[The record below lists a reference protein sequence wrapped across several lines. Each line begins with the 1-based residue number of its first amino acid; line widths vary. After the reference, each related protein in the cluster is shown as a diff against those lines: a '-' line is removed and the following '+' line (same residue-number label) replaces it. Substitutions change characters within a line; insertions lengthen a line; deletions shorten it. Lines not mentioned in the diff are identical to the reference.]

1 MRVATPVLFSTIA
14 ACPLALFTLNATGDS
29 RVPTQ
34 PESSPVEFE
43 TNTSSSNQPAIANQT
58 TRISPPE
65 SFTAEPS
72 TLHNQTVGTAAAP
85 AGQLSFSPE
94 ALPRSTSI
102 HAFNPMALSQAVAFP
117 SMQRSI
123 GTPERLDLPWNR
135 IVARSV
141 GLDERTAANASR
153 VATRRAAP
161 QPSPQAI
168 APPTLLP
175 TPATAPPVE
184 ALQPVS
190 SANASRVATRR
201 AAPQPSPQAIAP
213 PTLLPAPATAPP
225 VEALQPVSSAEEPA
239 SQNAI
244 DRSLIPVTIAQA
256 QPLPAAALDQAY
268 RLGAGDTIQV
278 NFFNVPEYSGSQRIL
293 VDGTIN
299 MPVVGVVSVNGM
311 TLTEAEQA
319 IAQRYR
325 GELSNIRVTVSLTQV
340 RPLRVGVAGEVR
352 QPGYYV
358 MPSNDTQSASV
369 AQAIQIAG
377 GATQIADLR
386 QIQVRR
392 IGQNGIPQMI
402 SVNLWALLEEGDL
415 SQNVTLRDG
424 DTVMIAPT
432 TDMNVAQTEQL
443 AASNLASNTAQ
454 SISVSLV
461 GEVGRPGAYR
471 LDSAAGNRA
480 TLTQAIQ
487 LAGGVRP
494 EANLRRVEVQRT
506 ARNGSTQ
513 TTTLDLWQLVTI
525 GDLSQDLILQAG
537 DRITVAKAEAM
548 SAEEMAQVTGS
559 NVSPSSIRVGI
570 VGEVTSPGSTEVPAN
585 TTLNQVLLNA
595 GGFNRRARHTVQLLR
610 ISPNGSVMQ
619 RRIEVDFERG
629 LDSENNPILFNND
642 VIIVGRNG
650 LARIG
655 DSASNILE
663 PIFRILPFFTL
674 FQSF

>member
-65 SFTAEPS
+65 SLTAEPS

-190 SANASRVATRR
+190 SA
-201 AAPQPSPQAIAP
+201 
-213 PTLLPAPATAPP
+213 
-225 VEALQPVSSAEEPA
+225 EEPA
-239 SQNAI
+239 SQNAV

-325 GELSNIRVTVSLTQV
+325 GELSNIQVTVSLTQV